1 MVRGRHSSVDTPAVG
16 MGYTSVGLQHSR
28 SAVLHAQVP
37 PHYRP
42 VMPHNAA
49 LLNSQS
55 SGNVPQ
61 AVPPHYRP
69 VMPHNAALLNSQ
81 SSGNVPQAPW
91 YTSVGLQHS
100 RSAVLHA
107 QVPPHYRP
115 VMPHNAALLN
125 SQSSGNVPQAPWYT
139 SVGLQHSRSAVLHA
153 QVPPHYRPVMP
164 HNAALLNS
172 QSSGNVPQAVPPH
185 YRPVMPHNAAL
196 INSQSSGNVPQA
208 VSSSPVVAALVHE
221 RRAAALPL
229 SSAARSGAAALPAR
243 DPWYTS
249 VGLQHSR
256 SAVLHAQVPPHYR
269 PVMPHN
275 AALLNSQ
282 SSGNVPQAPWYTS
295 VGLQHSRSAVLHAQ
309 VPPHYRPVMPHN
321 AALLNS
327 QSSGN
332 VPQASGPRVHFKLQP
347 QTAIIPEKKKSP
359 PSSLTNGNGKSIRPQ
374 AFTPGLKRSK
384 SLTSADTL
392 ASGMAALGLAADA
405 GDLGSFPPDI
415 QECIDKA
422 LEDPNAVSART
433 LMDAVG
439 HLVSRAVESPRYAL
453 PAARRCISVVE
464 HELTETFLESLL
476 NTCQQWYHDRERLL
490 GAVVG
495 GGRPRLMAF
504 LSFLLEMYC
513 QLRRRAIQRRGGAS
527 AQPGQVLLTLICKC
541 CEDCIRQAVPS
552 PSDVS
557 TMMTSSYCTCTA
569 IQRRGGASAQPGQV
583 LLTLICK
590 CCEDCI
596 RQAVPSPSDQQPGQV
611 LLTLICKC
619 CEDCIR
625 QAVPSPSDHDDQLLL
640 YCQQQPGQVLLT
652 LICKCCEDCIRQAVP
667 SPSDVTAARAGAAD
681 AHLQVLRG
689 LHPPGRALAQR
700 REYHDDQLLL
710 YCQQQPGQVLLTLIC
725 KCCEDCIRQAVP
737 SPSDHDDQLLLY
749 CQQQPG
755 QVLLTLICKCC
766 EDCIRQAV
774 PSPSD
779 TENLFFVLT
788 YIGRDLESQLP
799 GELERLLSAVRDA
812 FLQPAAPPSI
822 RRTLLQLIELHASRW
837 QLPGQAV
844 LYYYPSSK

>member
-1 MVRGRHSSVDTPAVG
+1 MQAQMAVGNELQRSYRMQDFATPGVIMRERSFVRPQSHHNMHHTQFPNHGKRRSMILTNAKGKPTLEIYRPPGVRTDGVAATTGGGAAATSNTNKLNVHAKEFTMAKPADHHNRPAMG

-42 VMPHNAA
+42 VMPHSAA

-61 AVPPHYRP
+61 AVSVLQHCCSAVQHYLP
-69 VMPHNAALLNSQ
+69 VMPHS
-81 SSGNVPQAPW
+81 
-91 YTSVGLQHS
+91 
-100 RSAVLHA
+100 
-107 QVPPHYRP
+107 
-115 VMPHNAALLN
+115 
-125 SQSSGNVPQAPWYT
+125 
-139 SVGLQHSRSAVLHA
+139 
-153 QVPPHYRPVMP
+153 
-164 HNAALLNS
+164 AALLNS
-172 QSSGNVPQAVPPH
+172 QSSGNVPQAVSVLQHCCSAVQH
-185 YRPVMPHNAAL
+185 YLPVMPH
-196 INSQSSGNVPQA
+196 S
-208 VSSSPVVAALVHE
+208 
-221 RRAAALPL
+221 
-229 SSAARSGAAALPAR
+229 
-243 DPWYTS
+243 
-249 VGLQHSR
+249 
-256 SAVLHAQVPPHYR
+256 
-269 PVMPHN
+269 

-282 SSGNVPQAPWYTS
+282 SSGNVPQAVS
-295 VGLQHSRSAVLHAQ
+295 VLQHCCSAV
-309 VPPHYRPVMPHN
+309 PHYQPVMPHS

-347 QTAIIPEKKKSP
+347 QTTIISEKKKSP

-552 PSDVS
+552 PSD
-557 TMMTSSYCTCTA
+557 
-569 IQRRGGASAQPGQV
+569 
-583 LLTLICK
+583 
-590 CCEDCI
+590 
-596 RQAVPSPSDQQPGQV
+596 
-611 LLTLICKC
+611 
-619 CEDCIR
+619 
-625 QAVPSPSDHDDQLLL
+625 
-640 YCQQQPGQVLLT
+640 
-652 LICKCCEDCIRQAVP
+652 
-667 SPSDVTAARAGAAD
+667 
-681 AHLQVLRG
+681 
-689 LHPPGRALAQR
+689 
-700 REYHDDQLLL
+700 
-710 YCQQQPGQVLLTLIC
+710 
-725 KCCEDCIRQAVP
+725 
-737 SPSDHDDQLLLY
+737 
-749 CQQQPG
+749 
-755 QVLLTLICKCC
+755 
-766 EDCIRQAV
+766 
-774 PSPSD
+774 